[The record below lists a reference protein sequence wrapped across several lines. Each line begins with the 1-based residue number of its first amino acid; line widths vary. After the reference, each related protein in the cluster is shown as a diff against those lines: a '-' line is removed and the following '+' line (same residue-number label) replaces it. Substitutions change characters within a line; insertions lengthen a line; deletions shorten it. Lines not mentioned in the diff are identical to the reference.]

1 MPLQEHCSNVIWQIH
16 CQHDPSAVSHNHQ
29 RRLSSAMGNIDS
41 AVPRPMSH
49 RQWHRVQNLEAWH
62 VLPRLAIQIRGSPL
76 TRLGELKECHSNR
89 RPDRLRYTTTDASPI
104 LNRGEHIMTNKIIGH
119 FIKPVKLY
127 SWLHFLPCQYLCI
140 NLFLASQYTAS
151 SIITNQGLHVLCY
164 TAPALTAC
172 HFFLIF
178 VYCLCAI

>member
-1 MPLQEHCSNVIWQIH
+1 MPLQEHCSNFIWQIH

-29 RRLSSAMGNIDS
+29 RGLSSATGNIGS
-41 AVPRPMSH
+41 AVPRSMSH
-49 RQWHRVQNLEAWH
+49 RQWHHVQNLEAWH
-62 VLPRLAIQIRGSPL
+62 VLPWLAIQIRGSPL

-89 RPDRLRYTTTDASPI
+89 C
-104 LNRGEHIMTNKIIGH
+104 EHIMTNKIIGH

-127 SWLHFLPCQYLCI
+127 LWLHFLPCQYLCI
-140 NLFLASQYTAS
+140 NLFLAGQYTAS